1 MTPKLLLSSTSALS
15 TSWHVCLISEIFVSS
30 AAFLCEVNGLLL
42 MPRSTRRFYS
52 RTYWED
58 DGAPYQQAERLE
70 RGCGLEFESMR
81 NSGVESPVTISGN
94 HTNGLCSESQT
105 PKNEWYGLRCY
116 SSCWFNWCTLH
127 HALRAEEHQEIAGR
141 YVIIDPG
148 RRDLLSCVHE
158 NSTPQEPHT
167 FRYTSSYE
175 KKMRKTTKY
184 RRFELAVKEDN
195 TLCNRQNGY

>member
-1 MTPKLLLSSTSALS
+1 
-15 TSWHVCLISEIFVSS
+15 
-30 AAFLCEVNGLLL
+30 
-42 MPRSTRRFYS
+42 MPRSTRRFYA

-58 DGAPYQQAERLE
+58 DRTPYQQAERLE

-94 HTNGLCSESQT
+94 HTNGLCWSLNLQKT
-105 PKNEWYGLRCY
+105 NDTAYGATVAADSIDVPYL
-116 SSCWFNWCTLH
+116 T
-127 HALRAEEHQEIAGR
+127 ALRAEEHQEIAGR
-141 YVIIDPG
+141 CVIIDPG

-195 TLCNRQNGY
+195 TAVQQAERVVAQALGKTIAY